1 MSIKADVIHA
11 LRWTAAG
18 RFAGQLGSWAITLY
32 VIRILDPSDYGLMS
46 MATALMG
53 FAMLVNELGVIPALV
68 QSRRVD
74 DGLIRQLFGFVLISN
89 LLVSLV
95 LFLLAP
101 ALSDFFGKPP
111 LTAITRA
118 LSVTVF
124 IGGVSALPTALLE
137 RSLQFKGISL
147 VEFLSLILGSMTT
160 LVLATNGFGVWSLV
174 ISNIVTTMIKTIGI
188 FAVSGF
194 RLLPVFR
201 VTGLRPIFVFGANIT
216 GQRILWAV
224 NSSADV
230 VLVGWLMGDWN
241 LGIYSVA
248 FQLATLPAAKT
259 FGIIN
264 RVAFPAYSQLQH
276 DADQATDYFLAS
288 VRLAWFALCP
298 ILWGVSSVSRDF
310 VDVFM
315 GPNWH
320 DAGVVLALVPLV
332 VPFQAMLAL
341 INPLANGLG
350 RPDIGLRNQLT
361 ATIVIPVAI
370 LIGVFG
376 GLTGV
381 CLALIIASIL
391 LVLINLRRSLRL
403 LGLPLKSLFGA
414 VARPATAGAVMYASV
429 WVIQA
434 FFLADAAAVW
444 RLCASVASGVVVYS
458 AMTFIINRSAIR
470 QCLTLMRAEPDQTEP
485 ERPAAE

>member
-101 ALSDFFGKPP
+101 ALSGFFGKPP

-160 LVLATNGFGVWSLV
+160 LVLGVACGRWS
-174 ISNIVTTMIKTIGI
+174 
-188 FAVSGF
+188 
-194 RLLPVFR
+194 
-201 VTGLRPIFVFGANIT
+201 
-216 GQRILWAV
+216 
-224 NSSADV
+224 
-230 VLVGWLMGDWN
+230 
-241 LGIYSVA
+241 
-248 FQLATLPAAKT
+248 
-259 FGIIN
+259 
-264 RVAFPAYSQLQH
+264 
-276 DADQATDYFLAS
+276 
-288 VRLAWFALCP
+288 
-298 ILWGVSSVSRDF
+298 
-310 VDVFM
+310 
-315 GPNWH
+315 
-320 DAGVVLALVPLV
+320 
-332 VPFQAMLAL
+332 
-341 INPLANGLG
+341 
-350 RPDIGLRNQLT
+350 
-361 ATIVIPVAI
+361 
-370 LIGVFG
+370 
-376 GLTGV
+376 
-381 CLALIIASIL
+381 
-391 LVLINLRRSLRL
+391 
-403 LGLPLKSLFGA
+403 
-414 VARPATAGAVMYASV
+414 
-429 WVIQA
+429 
-434 FFLADAAAVW
+434 
-444 RLCASVASGVVVYS
+444 
-458 AMTFIINRSAIR
+458 
-470 QCLTLMRAEPDQTEP
+470 
-485 ERPAAE
+485 